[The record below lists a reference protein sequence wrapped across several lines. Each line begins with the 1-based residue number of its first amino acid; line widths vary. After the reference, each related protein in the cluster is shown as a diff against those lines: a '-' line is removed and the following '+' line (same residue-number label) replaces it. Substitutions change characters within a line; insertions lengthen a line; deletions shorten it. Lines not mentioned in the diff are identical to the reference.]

1 MVGTLCVKLIVTR
14 MPFPSALS
22 TLKHFLITELARI
35 FFALR
40 LPAFG
45 DIDEGD
51 DAIRL
56 PGILVLDEAGVGFHE
71 REHRGSRLKVP
82 MKSSPAARA
91 SLKARCGSSTSVNDA
106 RTDHPLP
113 RISVPAPGTAHVI
126 AIPVVGSYEGA
137 VWDPEL
143 DEAHVKERNHV
154 AVVFDRKIF
163 AEYPA
168 TTAVPADSRRPSRP
182 R

>member
-51 DAIRL
+51 DAIRSIATGSL
-56 PGILVLDEAGVGFHE
+56 FPPVHVGHACPDLSANAT
-71 REHRGSRLKVP
+71 RP
-82 MKSSPAARA
+82 Q
-91 SLKARCGSSTSVNDA
+91 
-106 RTDHPLP
+106 PL
-113 RISVPAPGTAHVI
+113 S
-126 AIPVVGSYEGA
+126 
-137 VWDPEL
+137 
-143 DEAHVKERNHV
+143 
-154 AVVFDRKIF
+154 
-163 AEYPA
+163 
-168 TTAVPADSRRPSRP
+168 
-182 R
+182 